1 MTRTLFILG
10 ATGFIG
16 RETVS
21 AAIEAGWRVIALTRS
36 EEGAAR
42 LRAVG
47 ARPVMGDVARPD
59 AWIDEARGSMA
70 LIDLVQPALPRRM
83 SRSAIATV
91 SRERQAGTAGILTA
105 LRGLAAADRPLLF
118 SVSGI
123 DDLQAD
129 DRGVVDHR
137 SPLRAHPRGFGRIGL
152 PVRRLIEESGL
163 DTAYLYFGFVYGPG
177 KVFAAQYVDGLRAG
191 KAPVVG
197 RGDNYLPLTHVE
209 DAARA
214 IVHLAGQPRA
224 TLVGRNVVIT
234 DGADPT
240 QRALLDYTAGLM
252 GVKRA
257 SRAPAPLVAL
267 IAGRVTVEVI
277 ARDVHAD
284 PAALIATDFAFRYPS
299 YREGVPATLA
309 ALAALA
315 HAPGATSRALRDRAA
330 NTSPESP
337 FLSL

>member
-16 RETVS
+16 RATVA
-21 AAIEAGWRVIALTRS
+21 AAIEAGWRVTALARS
-36 EEGAAR
+36 DEGVAR
-42 LRAVG
+42 LHAAG
-47 ARPVMGDVARPD
+47 ARPVLGDVAQPG
-59 AWIDEARGSMA
+59 AWIDEARGATA
-70 LIDLVQPALPRRM
+70 LIDLVQPKLPTRM
-83 SRSAIATV
+83 SRSAMDRV
-91 SRERQAGTAGILTA
+91 SQERQAGTAGILTA
-105 LRGLAAADRPLLF
+105 LRGLPAAERPLLF
-118 SVSGI
+118 SISGI

-129 DRGVVDHR
+129 GRGVVDHR
-137 SPLRAHPRGFGRIGL
+137 SPLRDGPRGFGRIGI
-152 PVRRLIEESGL
+152 PVRRLIEQSGL
-163 DTAYLYFGFVYGPG
+163 DTAYLYLGFVYGPG

-209 DAARA
+209 DVARA

-224 TLVGRNVVIT
+224 ALVGRNVVIT
-234 DGADPT
+234 DGVDST

-267 IAGRVTVEVI
+267 VAGRVTVEVI
-277 ARDVHAD
+277 TRDVHAD
-284 PAALIATDFAFRYPS
+284 PAALLATGFAFRYPS

-309 ALAALA
+309 TLG
-315 HAPGATSRALRDRAA
+315 HAPGAASPAA
-330 NTSPESP
+330 
-337 FLSL
+337 

>member
-16 RETVS
+16 RATVAS
-21 AAIEAGWRVIALTRS
+21 AIEAGWRVTALARS
-36 EEGAAR
+36 DEGAAR
-42 LRAVG
+42 LRTAG
-47 ARPVMGDVARPD
+47 ARPVLGDVAWPD
-59 AWIDEARGSMA
+59 AWIDEARGATA
-70 LIDLVQPALPRRM
+70 LIDLVQPKLPTRM
-83 SRSAIATV
+83 SRSAIAKV
-91 SRERQAGTAGILTA
+91 SQERQAGTAGILTA
-105 LRGLAAADRPLLF
+105 LRGLPAAERPLLF
-118 SVSGI
+118 SISGI
-123 DDLQAD
+123 DDLHAD
-129 DRGVVDHR
+129 GRGVVDHR
-137 SPLRAHPRGFGRIGL
+137 SPLRDGPRGFGRIGI
-152 PVRRLIEESGL
+152 PVRRLIEQSGL
-163 DTAYLYFGFVYGPG
+163 ETAYLYLGFVYGPG

-224 TLVGRNVVIT
+224 ALVGRNVVIT

-267 IAGRVTVEVI
+267 VAGRVTVEVI
-277 ARDVHAD
+277 TRDVHAD
-284 PAALIATDFAFRYPS
+284 PAALRATGFAFRYPS

-309 ALAALA
+309 ALGYV
-315 HAPGATSRALRDRAA
+315 PGAASPAA
-330 NTSPESP
+330 
-337 FLSL
+337 